1 MGKHDKHEEQKVE
14 FKWDV
19 PKDEWYKA
27 RITEL
32 KAENARLREELTE
45 KERSIGAYE
54 QTVDYQDEMHTGV
67 LNEYKQLLAE
77 KDDEIAVLQGQIKML
92 KEAVVNGALREVL
105 A

>member
-1 MGKHDKHEEQKVE
+1 MGKHDKHETE
-14 FKWDV
+14 FKWEV
-19 PKDEWYKA
+19 PKDDFYKA
-27 RITEL
+27 RLTEL
-32 KAENARLREELTE
+32 KNENARLREELTE

-67 LNEYKQLLAE
+67 LNEYKQLLDE

>member
-1 MGKHDKHEEQKVE
+1 MGKHDKHEEKVV
-14 FKWDV
+14 FKWEP

-32 KAENARLREELTE
+32 KTENARLRAELDE

-67 LNEYKQLLAE
+67 LNEYKQMLDE
-77 KDDEIAVLQGQIKML
+77 KDDEIAALNMQINML

>member
-1 MGKHDKHEEQKVE
+1 MGKHDKKEEQKPE
-14 FKWDV
+14 FKWEP

-32 KAENARLREELTE
+32 KAENARLRAELNKKDEHITVFE
-45 KERSIGAYE
+45 K
-54 QTVDYQDEMHTGV
+54 TVDFQDERYTDCC
-67 LNEYKQLLAE
+67 NEYRQILKE
-77 KDDEIAVLQGQIKML
+77 KDDEIAALNMQINML

>member
-1 MGKHDKHEEQKVE
+1 MGKHDKQEEQKVE

-32 KAENARLREELTE
+32 KAENERLRDELNE
-45 KERSIGAYE
+45 KSRHIALYE

-67 LNEYKQLLAE
+67 LNEYKQMLDE
-77 KDDEIAVLQGQIKML
+77 KDDEIAVLQGKISML
-92 KEAVVNGALREVL
+92 EKAIVNGALREVL

>member
-1 MGKHDKHEEQKVE
+1 MGKHDKHETE

-19 PKDEWYKA
+19 PKDDFYKA
-27 RITEL
+27 RLTEL
-32 KAENARLREELTE
+32 KNENARLRTELNKKDEHITVFE
-45 KERSIGAYE
+45 K
-54 QTVDYQDEMHTGV
+54 TVDYQDERYTDCC
-67 LNEYKQLLAE
+67 NEYRQILKE

>member
-67 LNEYKQLLAE
+67 LNEYKQLLDE

>member
-67 LNEYKQLLAE
+67 LNEYKQLLDE

-92 KEAVVNGALREVL
+92 KEAVVNGALREGL

>member
-1 MGKHDKHEEQKVE
+1 MGKHDKQEEQVV

-32 KAENARLREELTE
+32 KAENERLRNELTE

-67 LNEYKQLLAE
+67 LNEYKQMLDE
-77 KDDEIAVLQGQIKML
+77 KDDEIAALNMQINML